1 MLDLELVQGNGGK
14 KFMLQTSVNHKE
26 NIHLFCKKEFSHSRE
41 DPDHC
46 IETRWSGIEPNRS
59 LQVLHK
65 Q

>member
-1 MLDLELVQGNGGK
+1 
-14 KFMLQTSVNHKE
+14 MLQTSVDHKE
-26 NIHLFCKKEFSHSRE
+26 NIHLFCKKEFSDSRE